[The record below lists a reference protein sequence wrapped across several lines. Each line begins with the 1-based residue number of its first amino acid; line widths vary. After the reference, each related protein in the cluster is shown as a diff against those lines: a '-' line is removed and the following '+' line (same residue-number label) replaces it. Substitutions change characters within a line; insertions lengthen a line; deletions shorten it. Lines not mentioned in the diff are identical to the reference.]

1 MSTVLLC
8 MSVCGGGGNLLIAG
22 SCGALQCR
30 LASALTQAYH
40 QSNDTTGEIKAYSIM
55 EQPCQSI

>member
-1 MSTVLLC
+1 MSTSATLP
-8 MSVCGGGGNLLIAG
+8 GGGGNLLIAG

-40 QSNDTTGEIKAYSIM
+40 QSNDTTGEIKACSVM
-55 EQPCQSI
+55 EQPCQYLN